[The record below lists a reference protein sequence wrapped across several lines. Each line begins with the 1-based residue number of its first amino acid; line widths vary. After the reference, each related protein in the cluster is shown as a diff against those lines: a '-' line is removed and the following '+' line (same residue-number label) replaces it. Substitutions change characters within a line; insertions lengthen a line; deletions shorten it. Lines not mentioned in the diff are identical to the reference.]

1 MHPLYRMRAFLA
13 SPVNQEEGIGFMSHT
28 ECKFSNLK
36 PVARTHLFQEKYT
49 AARLA
54 ALYLSHQCDTAGLLE
69 TVHLVHFE
77 PNKEFPFGIS
87 RIQIQQPT
95 DYVDQNQ
102 YVNYQPELW
111 ISKEP
116 NQTVTL
122 LFMSP
127 EGEVGVIRS
136 TDELPKLIQMATYM
150 LQYSR
155 DWRQRLEKIR
165 TNAAD
170 GTSDTLE
177 KPDLNQ
183 LK

>member
-1 MHPLYRMRAFLA
+1 
-13 SPVNQEEGIGFMSHT
+13 MSHT
-28 ECKFSNLK
+28 EWKFSHLK
-36 PVARTHLFQEKYT
+36 PVAHAHLFQEKYT

-54 ALYLSHQCDTAGLLE
+54 ARYLSHQCDTAGLLE
-69 TVHLVHFE
+69 SVHLTHFE
-77 PNKEFPFGIS
+77 PNKDFPFGIS

-102 YVNYQPELW
+102 YVDYQPELW
-111 ISKEP
+111 ISKKP

-122 LFMSP
+122 LFVSP
-127 EGEVGVIRS
+127 EGEVELTRV
-136 TDELPKLIQMATYM
+136 TDELPKLIQMAAFM

-155 DWRQRLEKIR
+155 DWRQRIEKIR

-170 GTSDTLE
+170 GASDTLE